1 MDTLN
6 ELEKRIKEKLALREH
21 QRALQQNHTKQLM
34 EELVTRMT
42 RCDVV
47 ADGLMKTIICP
58 RMQRVQKCL
67 AALNPPQWD
76 STRHTCTLRFKH
88 TSQFPA
94 TATLELSITRDGQG
108 KTVMVDYAAS
118 ILPLFVRLNAK
129 DQLSMPL
136 DAIDEAKVATWIEER
151 VLEFVD
157 AYLSVETTHQY
168 LAENDAADPVCGM
181 WVNKTDAAAKI
192 EYQDTTYFFCTA
204 ECGKRFAENPQHYL
218 SAGKSATAAPA

>member
-1 MDTLN
+1 MDTPNDLQ
-6 ELEKRIKEKLALREH
+6 KRIEEKLALRE
-21 QRALQQNHTKQLM
+21 QRRALQQHHTKHLM
-34 EELVTRMT
+34 DELDARMK
-42 RCDVV
+42 RCDVI
-47 ADGLMKTIICP
+47 ADGLMRTIVCP
-58 RMQRVQKCL
+58 RMESVKKCL
-67 AALNPPQWD
+67 AALNAPQWN
-76 STRHTCTLRFKH
+76 STRHTCKLQFKH

-204 ECGKRFAENPQHYL
+204 ECRKRFAENPQHYL